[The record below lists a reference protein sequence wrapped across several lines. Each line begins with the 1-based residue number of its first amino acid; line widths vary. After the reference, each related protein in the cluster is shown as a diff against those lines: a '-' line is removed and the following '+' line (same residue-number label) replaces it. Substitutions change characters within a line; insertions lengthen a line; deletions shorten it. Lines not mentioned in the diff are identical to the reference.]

1 MVVMSAEI
9 QVYLPESRS
18 LKDKRQVLNSLK
30 GRIRSRFEVAVAE
43 VDHHDLW
50 QRGSLG
56 LAAVSTAVSHA
67 EKVLNEVVR
76 FIEQDMRVQVLDFYI
91 EQC

>member
-1 MVVMSAEI
+1 MVVMSAEV
-9 QVYLPESRS
+9 QLYLPESRS

-30 GRIRSRFEVAVAE
+30 GRICSRFEVAVAE
-43 VDHHDLW
+43 VDHQELR

-56 LAAVSTAVSHA
+56 LAAVSNAVRHG
-67 EKVLNEVVR
+67 EEVLNEVIR
-76 FIEQDMRVQVLDFYI
+76 FIEQDLRVQVLDFYI